1 VVPQSEWS
9 AVDAAADPR
18 RLLNGLDALRSEP
31 FFAERKHRM
40 AALVASVHAARVLD
54 VGCGTG
60 EDAAGLDPTAIGIER
75 SVVMCKEA
83 RARHAELAL
92 VLADASAIPIR
103 DGNFDAVRADRVLQH
118 LHDVPAALREWRR
131 VVHPGGRLITF
142 DPDLATASV
151 DGVDERAASAVLA
164 WRVTTR
170 PGAATLRTLQ
180 PALEASGFVDIHID
194 PMVLELTD
202 LGRADG
208 IMGLATWGHAAAD
221 AGALA
226 PGDAQRWNDD
236 VNTSARAGTLRY
248 RCSYLLA
255 TATAG

>member
-31 FFAERKHRM
+31 FFAESKQRM
-40 AALVASVHAARVLD
+40 AALVADIHAARVLD

-60 EDAAGLDPTAIGIER
+60 EDAAGLDPPAIGIER

-83 RARHAELAL
+83 RARHAELEL
-92 VLADASAIPIR
+92 VVADATAIPIR
-103 DGNFDAVRADRVLQH
+103 DAHVDAVRADRVLQH
-118 LHDVPAALREWRR
+118 LPDVAAALREWRR
-131 VVHPGGRLITF
+131 VLQPGGRLITF
-142 DPDLATASV
+142 DPDLATATV
-151 DGVDERAASAVLA
+151 DGVDERAAAVLA

-170 PGAATLRTLQ
+170 LGAATLRMLQ
-180 PALEASGFVDIHID
+180 PALEASGFVEIHVE
-194 PMVLELTD
+194 PRVLELTD

-208 IMGLATWGHAAAD
+208 IMGLATWGHAAAN
-221 AGALA
+221 AGVLSH
-226 PGDAQRWNDD
+226 GDAQRWHED
-236 VNTSARAGTLRY
+236 VDISARVGTLRY

-255 TATAG
+255 SATAG

>member
-1 VVPQSEWS
+1 VPESEWS
-9 AVDAAADPR
+9 AVDQAADPR

-31 FFAERKHRM
+31 FFAESKQRM
-40 AALVASVHAARVLD
+40 AALARGMRAARVLD

-60 EDAAGLDPTAIGIER
+60 EDAAGLDPPAIGIER

-83 RARHAELAL
+83 RARHALLELA
-92 VLADASAIPIR
+92 VADAAAIPIR
-103 DGNFDAVRADRVLQH
+103 DAHVEVVRADRVLQH
-118 LHDVPAALREWRR
+118 LPDAPAALREWRR
-131 VVHPGGRLITF
+131 VLQRGGRLITF

-164 WRVTTR
+164 WRVSTR
-170 PGAATLRTLQ
+170 PGAATLRMLQ
-180 PALEASGFVDIHID
+180 LALEASGFVVIHVE
-194 PMVLELTD
+194 PRVLELSD

-221 AGALA
+221 AGILS
-226 PGDAQRWNDD
+226 PGDAQNWSDD
-236 VNTSARAGTLRY
+236 VASSARAGTLRY

-255 TATAG
+255 SATAG